1 MYTFKRRSIVLYLP
15 HFPRVFFY
23 SITEIGSWTEF
34 ANNIVKKSEA
44 ERVKSSQLQ
53 SDIET
58 VINTVSY
65 EMYEAWENTNKAL
78 NRRAIELLEAKE
90 KLQSYLHK
98 VVAQEIKI
106 TIRLFEFLLEHFK

>member
-1 MYTFKRRSIVLYLP
+1 MYTFKRRSILLYLL
-15 HFPRVFFY
+15 HFLRVSFY
-23 SITEIGSWTEF
+23 SITEIGSWAKI
-34 ANNIVKKSEA
+34 ANNIVKRSET
-44 ERVKSSQLQ
+44 ERVKSSQLR
-53 SDIET
+53 SDIDT
-58 VINTVSY
+58 VMNTVSY

-106 TIRLFEFLLEHFK
+106 TIRLFEFLLEHVK